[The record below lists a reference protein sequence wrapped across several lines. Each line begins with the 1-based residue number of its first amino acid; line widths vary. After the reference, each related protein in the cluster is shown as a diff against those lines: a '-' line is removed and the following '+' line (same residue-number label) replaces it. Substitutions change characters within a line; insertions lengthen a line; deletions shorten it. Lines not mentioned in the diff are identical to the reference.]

1 MRYEDGVTPAP
12 RLTPRATTLLAQ
24 IDEALADA
32 TFGLA
37 TAAQADWVSAA
48 ADGYRAL
55 LDETARGLAR
65 LTAAVEDCGGSVLR
79 HTRSSDDASGAAA
92 LEHYAAPVAPSSPTA
107 PPAPDV
113 PSSPP
118 PTRPTAGPRWRA
130 A

>member
-1 MRYEDGVTPAP
+1 MRYDDGVAPAP

-32 TFGLA
+32 TFALA

-65 LTAAVEDCGGSVLR
+65 LAAAVEDCGASVLR

-92 LEHYAAPVAPSSPTA
+92 LQRYATPDEPPVPGAD
-107 PPAPDV
+107 PPATGPV
-113 PSSPP
+113 
-118 PTRPTAGPRWRA
+118 AGPRWRVA
-130 A
+130 